1 MPQPQVDWRYDNN
14 LMGAMRDDPLY
25 NLNGL
30 NDPSAQYDALTRA
43 GWTHDD
49 IMDVYGGTAIGTI
62 GRLMQQYNTPPLDQR
77 GQVGGY
83 RYQFPASQRRV
94 ANATG
99 TQVGNAVGAAAAGGN
114 TAARQQTP
122 AGGNTASQ
130 QQQQTPA
137 GGNTASQQQLA
148 TPTVNQQPQ
157 QSTQPQQPAQ
167 GNTVSAGGVTI
178 TSPLLGAQPAAQQPV
193 QQPQQPAQQT
203 VNPIDQQGLLGA
215 MARTQQLFDLG
226 QLFAPYVYDEI
237 PPVFP
242 ANPVAGQLID
252 PVAEQLEA
260 LQRQQEADRRARLA
274 DYGYIGF

>member
-1 MPQPQVDWRYDNN
+1 MPQPQQVDWRFDNN

-43 GWTHDD
+43 GWSHDD

-62 GRLMQQYNTPPLDQR
+62 GRLMQQYNTPPIEQR

-99 TQVGNAVGAAAAGGN
+99 TQVGDAVGAAAAGGN
-114 TAARQQTP
+114 TANQQQTP
-122 AGGNTASQ
+122 TGGNTASQ
-130 QQQQTPA
+130 
-137 GGNTASQQQLA
+137 QQQLA

-157 QSTQPQQPAQ
+157 QPAQPAQPQQPAS

-178 TSPLLGAQPAAQQPV
+178 TSPLLGAQPTTQQPA
-193 QQPQQPAQQT
+193 QQPAQQT
-203 VNPIDQQGLLGA
+203 VNPIDEQGLLGA
-215 MARTQQLFDLG
+215 MARTQQLFDLS
-226 QLFAPYVYDEI
+226 QLFAPYVYDEV

-242 ANPVAGQLID
+242 SNPVAGQLID

-260 LQRQQEADRRARLA
+260 LQRQQEADRRRRLA

>member
-49 IMDVYGGTAIGTI
+49 IMDVYDGTAIGTI
-62 GRLMQQYNTPPLDQR
+62 GRLRQQYETPPIEQR

-99 TQVGNAVGAAAAGGN
+99 TQVGSAVAAAAPGGN
-114 TAARQQTP
+114 AAARQQTP

-130 QQQQTPA
+130 QQQ
-137 GGNTASQQQLA
+137 LA

-157 QSTQPQQPAQ
+157 QPTQPQQPAQ
-167 GNTVSAGGVTI
+167 GNTASAGGVTI

-203 VNPIDQQGLLGA
+203 VNPIDEQGLLGA
-215 MARTQQLFDLG
+215 MARTQQLFDLS

-260 LQRQQEADRRARLA
+260 LQRQQEADRRERLA